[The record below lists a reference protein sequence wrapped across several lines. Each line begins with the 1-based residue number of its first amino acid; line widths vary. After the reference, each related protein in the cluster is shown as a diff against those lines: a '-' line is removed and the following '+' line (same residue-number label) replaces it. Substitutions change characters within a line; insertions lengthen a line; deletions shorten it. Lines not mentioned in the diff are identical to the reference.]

1 MCPGKVLSQNSENL
15 VTAVIMYWTGMCVRI
30 LKYQFQFFYSVTLK
44 YQNTIDADLA
54 SFQFAFCPFF
64 FQ

>member
-1 MCPGKVLSQNSENL
+1 
-15 VTAVIMYWTGMCVRI
+15 MCVRI